1 MEPIKVDF
9 TGGNGG
15 KGKGSGKDA
24 YLSPSKAGLKTAISI
39 VGTIIG
45 AAIAYYFML
54 PALNFKSTELYFFVG
69 IVAVIYLALQVLLS
83 GVILKPEYTKY
94 VKKQSIVPGIIIGVL
109 AVVVGVGMLF
119 SSVVFRASSYSK
131 IISVS
136 EDKTFSSDIKQ
147 ADFKSVPVLDTA
159 ASAALATRTLGDLA
173 SINKES
179 QFEVASQFTQINY
192 KNSPVRVGTLAYGDI
207 FKWFKNTKE
216 GMPGYIIV
224 DMVTQ
229 KTEFVMLKEGNYIR
243 YSTEEHFSK
252 YLMRHVRFAYP
263 TYIFDE
269 PHFEIDE
276 EGRPFWLC
284 PVLDKTIGLF
294 GGTDVK
300 GAIITDA
307 LTGESQY
314 YSMGQIRTD
323 DSLNWIDVVYNENL
337 VVQQY
342 NYHGKLSHG
351 FWNSIIFQND
361 VNVTSD
367 GSGVIAM
374 DDDVWVYTGV
384 TSAEADT
391 SNFGF
396 ILCNQR
402 TKELRYYKNGGAQES
417 SAQAS
422 AVDMVQQYRYQAT
435 FPILL
440 DIEDQP
446 TYFMSLYGDGYT
458 VKGYALVNL
467 DDKTIVGTGLL
478 DNEKSH
484 SNALNAAVE
493 NYISALKDKNKVD
506 QDANADDYKVD
517 DSSSN
522 TVVDGDNASAD
533 STTEQPQE
541 EQKLTVIG
549 EVKDIKTSVND
560 GNTVYY
566 LQVKGKYYYI
576 TVTDC
581 MDVLLI
587 NKGDKVKVTYTKDSD
602 KFVLA
607 TDVEVVK

>member
-94 VKKQSIVPGIIIGVL
+94 VKKQSVVPGIIIGVL

-300 GAIITDA
+300 GVVIVNAI
-307 LTGESQY
+307 TGECNE
-314 YSMGQIRTD
+314 YSLETIKNDKEFQ
-323 DSLNWIDVVYNENL
+323 WIDGIYSNNL
-337 VVQQY
+337 LVEQY
-342 NYHGKLSHG
+342 NYYGKYSGG
-351 FWNSIIFQND
+351 FINSIIGQEG
-361 VNVTSD
+361 VRVATE
-367 GSGVIAM
+367 GSNFLALN
-374 DDDVWVYTGV
+374 DDVYMYTGV
-384 TSAEADT
+384 TSVINDQAII
-391 SNFGF
+391 GF
-396 ILCNQR
+396 VLVNMR
-402 TKELRYYKNGGAQES
+402 TKEANFYEVSGAKEYSAMS
-417 SAQAS
+417 SAEGQ
-422 AVDMVQQYRYQAT
+422 VQNYKWTAT

-440 DIEDQP
+440 NISGQP
-446 TYFMSLYGDGYT
+446 TYFMSLKDDANLVKHYAMVNVQNYQVVATGKTIAECTENYVKLLAQSNINIKVDIDGIKNDTDNSQTGKDQNEAETVT
-458 VKGYALVNL
+458 VKGVVSEIRTAVMGGESYYFIKL
-467 DDKTIVGTGLL
+467 
-478 DNEKSH
+478 EKGKS
-484 SNALNAAVE
+484 
-493 NYISALKDKNKVD
+493 Y
-506 QDANADDYKVD
+506 YKV
-517 DSSSN
+517 SASSN
-522 TVVDGDNASAD
+522 EAVVILNVGD
-533 STTEQPQE
+533 
-541 EQKLTVIG
+541 
-549 EVKDIKTSVND
+549 SVSF
-560 GNTVYY
+560 
-566 LQVKGKYYYI
+566 
-576 TVTDC
+576 
-581 MDVLLI
+581 
-587 NKGDKVKVTYTKDSD
+587 TYTKGESGSVIEA
-602 KFVLA
+602 KLG
-607 TDVEVVK
+607 